1 MDQTALESGLD
12 AFFGT
17 RLLFLVGR
25 SAVDTWV
32 DVFFIE
38 ENFFSC
44 LRKVTLAAVAEK
56 STKKIAR
63 KIGDHGIVYLCA
75 AWVCWDGLCGVL
87 MPPAYLRPFFFFVF
101 LSEPRGCDV
110 GVCSLLPRPSI
121 RGLQR

>member
-87 MPPAYLRPFFFFVF
+87 MPPAYLRPFFFCF
-101 LSEPRGCDV
+101 LV
-110 GVCSLLPRPSI
+110 
-121 RGLQR
+121 